1 MFFDF
6 KKCKTTDKNTNILIQ
21 KPWCFKFVT
30 TTGKMFF
37 TQVLAAADYVH
48 TTFTDQLELDR
59 LCTNQL
65 CCSR

>member
-30 TTGKMFF
+30 EQQGKCFSHKSWLQLIMF
-37 TQVLAAADYVH
+37 TQHL
-48 TTFTDQLELDR
+48 R
-59 LCTNQL
+59 I
-65 CCSR
+65 S